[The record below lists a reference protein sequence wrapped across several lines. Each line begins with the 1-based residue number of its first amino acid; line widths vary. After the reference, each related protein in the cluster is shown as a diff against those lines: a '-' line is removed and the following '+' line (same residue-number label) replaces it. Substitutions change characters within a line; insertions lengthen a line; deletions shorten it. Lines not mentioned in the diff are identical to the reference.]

1 MNSRTFF
8 LACLLAVS
16 VCAIASAQA
25 AATFAGEYKNEQV
38 QLKIQVSNGEYT
50 GTIVVQGNTL
60 PFTARESGGG
70 LAGKFRHKE
79 NEFAFAIQ
87 REGNVVVLTTDGAT
101 YRLARV
107 ESKGAVNPL
116 ASKEQGLIGSWRTP
130 HGVMQFNADGT
141 GSANGS
147 PFRYQVEGSTV
158 SMNSADG
165 FVKLNFRV
173 DGNAMTLIGPAG
185 QVNLSRVTESASG
198 GGKSQPDL
206 AGKWCY
212 VSNVYATGGGAR
224 ASNSCFTLNADG
236 RYEYYGETDSY
247 GPNGGATS
255 QSSDRGTWTASE
267 NSITARSASGRVTTY
282 TLERKNH
289 PKNNDPMLLLDGKAF
304 VTFYQKAPWR

>member
-16 VCAIASAQA
+16 VCTIASAQPA
-25 AATFAGEYKNEQV
+25 TTFAGEYKNEQV

-70 LAGKFRHKE
+70 LAVKFRHKE

-130 HGVMQFNADGT
+130 QGVMQFNADGT